1 MGQVASRWGF
11 SPFALVLRLYQG
23 IGSLASA
30 ASALPRTN
38 ARPACPLGRGRR
50 GARTWQRH
58 RRDRQSQ
65 RLPDQAAVDG
75 FDATQLHRA
84 AIVLEGYAAEAGLP
98 KSLTSPATL
107 EAEAEAASVN
117 FAVRLSRDLD
127 ALIARQAQRHTGWF
141 TRGHYEIL
149 LLAML
154 GFLLFRLGKN
164 FFYDSWRSDVPL
176 PMWGLESYLA
186 SAFWLG
192 LWCFLLL
199 WMFMRRLR
207 GGLKQAVDRLAENWI
222 GSAPLPAFS
231 RNWKTSVSGP
241 RSSAATWNCFK
252 VMWNA

>member
-1 MGQVASRWGF
+1 MWVCSG
-11 SPFALVLRLYQG
+11 VL
-23 IGSLASA
+23 
-30 ASALPRTN
+30 
-38 ARPACPLGRGRR
+38 
-50 GARTWQRH
+50 
-58 RRDRQSQ
+58 D
-65 RLPDQAAVDG
+65 
-75 FDATQLHRA
+75 
-84 AIVLEGYAAEAGLP
+84 VLFVCG
-98 KSLTSPATL
+98 TL

-141 TRGHYEIL
+141 TRGRYEIL

-164 FFYDSWRSDVPL
+164 FFYYFWRSDVPL

-186 SAFWLG
+186 LAFWLG

-222 GSAPLPAFS
+222 GIAARFRRFRGIGKRVSAGRGVPPRPGIAS
-231 RNWKTSVSGP
+231 R
-241 RSSAATWNCFK
+241 
-252 VMWNA
+252 